1 MLVEAMNIYK
11 NYGGNPVLEGVDF
24 SIAEGEKVG
33 LIGRNGAGKSTLLRI
48 LCGGDDDFSGTCRR
62 MPGRRIVLVPQ
73 YAEDFSGT
81 AVEYIAA
88 EALETRRRLGELE
101 QAMSDQASG
110 ASLAATLQ
118 DYGALRER
126 YDLSEG
132 DGAEER
138 AERFLEMLGL
148 PGMAERPVSVLSGGE
163 RNILAL
169 ARALNAKPD
178 LLILD
183 EPGNHLD
190 VWGLAWLESFLKGI
204 PQAVLIVSHNR
215 YLLDRV
221 VQRTVELENGKALSY
236 AGGWSAY
243 RMEKLRKNASQGME
257 WKADQKKL
265 SRLEELVK
273 RFEQIARSRPD
284 PAWGRRL
291 RARKTQ
297 LKKAQEDAAE
307 KPVEEGASLGIQFR
321 KDTSKADI
329 AVSVEGYAKVLPDG
343 RTLFKDADLLVRSGE
358 RVALIGPNGSGK
370 TTFLTD
376 LVSLG
381 AWDDPVLRIGPSFI
395 LGWCAQHQEVFDHA
409 RSIKEE
415 FLRLG
420 SFTEDDIFTVLR
432 RFLFTR
438 ADMDKLIGQLSGG
451 ERNRLQ
457 LARVVLLKADLLILD
472 EPTNHLDIPA
482 REAVE
487 EALADFKGTV
497 ILVSHDRYFLDTV
510 AERVV
515 EIDSEGGFTS
525 WEGNFSEFWYRA
537 YGIQGARVSSAAPA
551 AKPAVGRPAKLEDRG
566 RQIQR
571 NKEAPG
577 KSAPKPASRSS
588 ASSKSGAAAVG
599 DLEARIL
606 ALEKERTQ
614 LEQRSAQALSAGNY
628 KESRR
633 LGNDLAELTSRIEKL
648 YGEWED

>member
-1 MLVEAMNIYK
+1 MLLEALNIYK

-33 LIGRNGAGKSTLLRI
+33 LIGKNGAGKSTLLHI
-48 LCGGDDDFSGTCRR
+48 LCGKDDDFSGTCRR
-62 MPGRRIVLVPQ
+62 LPSRRIVLVPQ
-73 YAEDFSGT
+73 YAEDFQGT

-88 EALETRRRLGELE
+88 EALETRRRLEALE
-101 QAMSDQASG
+101 QAMADPALLDN
-110 ASLAATLQ
+110 ALKE
-118 DYGALRER
+118 YGALRER
-126 YDLSEG
+126 YDLAEG

-148 PGMAERPVSVLSGGE
+148 PGMAERPVTVLSGGE

-204 PQAVLIVSHNR
+204 PQAVLVVSHNR

-376 LVSLG
+376 LVFLG
-381 AWDDPVLRIGPSFI
+381 SWDDPVLRIGPSFV

-420 SFTEDDIFTVLR
+420 SFTEDDIYTVLR

-537 YGIQGARVSSAAPA
+537 YGTQGARVSAAALSAKPSAAQTA
-551 AKPAVGRPAKLEDRG
+551 SSSTKRPAKLEDRG

-577 KSAPKPASRSS
+577 KSA
-588 ASSKSGAAAVG
+588 SKSGAAAG
-599 DLEARIL
+599 NLESRIL
-606 ALEKERTQ
+606 TLEKERTQ